1 MMQWALRDPSR
12 FLQERKDLEELQ
24 KEADWL
30 AACTWRVDADLVVEV
45 DMDFEIH
52 GKSYPLTLTYPDL
65 FPETPA
71 YIRPRDASLKLSN
84 HQYGPG
90 GSLCLQWRADNWER
104 HVTGADL
111 ARSAHYLLAAEKH
124 PEQPVRVPSAHFL
137 TEGQKLRSSEHRLVC
152 TSGLLAAM
160 ATIPNNSYRSLRKTS
175 ILHIPATVAFISKIA
190 AADGEMVKIN
200 DLPSGVSSY
209 FPLFV
214 WPEDGKALRSSS
226 FDNAP
231 LPSSLDEL
239 NKLIEQSGFPAE
251 TVLIRDADT
260 KNIKSQFLLLLGDDP
275 KAMRAIAISVGEQT
289 TIQKYDVIL
298 PQGQAR
304 RLPVESDQLAAV
316 RFGIVGM
323 GSIGS
328 KVAVSLARSG
338 ARRFLLVD
346 DDYLA
351 SHNICRHELSW
362 AAAGTDKV
370 HAVREALTLI
380 ASDLDVR
387 VLSHRVAG
395 QESALMAAAALKDL
409 SACDVLI
416 DATADPDV
424 FLRLAAIAKS
434 EKKAM
439 CWAEVFAG
447 GIGGMIARARPD
459 IDPNPAAVRAA
470 FLAHLETLQPAPFK
484 QATGYDIQSQE
495 PLTAYDSDV
504 TQIASALTR
513 LVIDTALKEQPSIFP
528 YSLYMIGLRK
538 EWIFTQPFD
547 TRPIDVQGAGWESN
561 AETATTETDRK
572 EAVQVLLGIIVKG
585 ANANAGSSM

>member
-1 MMQWALRDPSR
+1 MQWVLRDPSR
-12 FLQERKDLEELQ
+12 FLQERKDLEELH
-24 KEADWL
+24 KEGDWL
-30 AACTWRVDADLVVEV
+30 VACAWRVDADLVVEV
-45 DMDFEIH
+45 DMDFHIH
-52 GKSYPLTLTYPDL
+52 GKPYAVTLTYPDL

-71 YIRPRDASLKLSN
+71 YIRPRDPSQQLSN

-90 GSLCLQWRADNWER
+90 GSLCLEWRADNWER

-111 ARSAHYLLAAEKH
+111 ARSAHRLLTAEKH
-124 PEQPVRVPSAHFL
+124 PEQPVRVPSAHYL

-152 TSGLLAAM
+152 TFGLLEVL
-160 ATIPNNSYRSLRKTS
+160 ATIPNNSCRSLRKTS
-175 ILHIPATVAFISKIA
+175 VLHIPATVAFISKLEA
-190 AADGEMVKIN
+190 ASGEMVKID

-226 FDNAP
+226 FDNAQP
-231 LPSSLDEL
+231 PSSFDEL
-239 NKLIEQSGFPAE
+239 SKLLEQSGFPAE

-260 KNIKSQFLLLLGDDP
+260 KSIKSQFLLLFGDDP
-275 KAMRAIAISVGEQT
+275 KAMWAIAISAGEQT
-289 TIQKYDVIL
+289 TIQKYDLIL
-298 PQGQAR
+298 PQGQTR
-304 RLPVESDQLAAV
+304 RLPVESEQLAAV
-316 RFGIVGM
+316 RFGIVGV

-351 SHNICRHELSW
+351 PHNICRHELSW
-362 AAAGTDKV
+362 AAVGTDKV
-370 HAVREALTLI
+370 HAVREALMLI
-380 ASDLDVR
+380 APDLDVR

-409 SACDVLI
+409 STCDVLI
-416 DATADPDV
+416 DATANPDV

-434 EKKAM
+434 EKKPM

-459 IDPNPAAVRAA
+459 IDPNPVAVRAA
-470 FLAHLETLQPAPFK
+470 FLAHLETLPLAPFQ
-484 QATGYDIQSQE
+484 QATGYDVQSQE

-513 LVIDTALKEQPSIFP
+513 LIIDTALRERPSIFP

-538 EWIFTQPFD
+538 AWFFTQPFD
-547 TRPIDVQGAGWESN
+547 TRPIPVQGAGWESN
-561 AETATTETDRK
+561 TETATAEADRK

-585 ANANAGSSM
+585 AHADAGSST

>member
-1 MMQWALRDPSR
+1 MQWALRDPSR
-12 FLQERKDLEELQ
+12 FLQERRDLEQLE
-24 KEADWL
+24 KEVDWL
-30 AACTWRVDADLVVEV
+30 VACAWRIDADFVVQV

-52 GKSYPLTLTYPDL
+52 GEPYAGTLTYPDL

-71 YIRPRDASLKLSN
+71 YIRPRDASQQWSN

-90 GSLCLQWRADNWER
+90 GSLCLEWRADNWQP
-104 HVTGADL
+104 HVTGAEL
-111 ARSAHYLLAAEKH
+111 ARSAHRLLAAEKH
-124 PEQPVRVPSAHFL
+124 PEQPVRVPSAHHL

-152 TSGLLAAM
+152 TSGLLAAL
-160 ATIPNNSYRSLRKTS
+160 ATIPDNSYRSLRQTS
-175 ILHIPATVAFISKIA
+175 VLHIPARVAFISKLE
-190 AADGEMVKIN
+190 AADGEMVKID

-209 FPLFV
+209 FPLFA
-214 WPEDGKALRSSS
+214 WSEDGKALRSSS
-226 FDNAP
+226 FDSAP
-231 LPSSLDEL
+231 LPSSFDEL
-239 NKLIEQSGFPAE
+239 SKLLEQSGFPAE
-251 TVLIRDADT
+251 TVLICDADT
-260 KNIKSQFLLLLGDDP
+260 KSVKSQFLLLLGDDP
-275 KAMRAIAISVGEQT
+275 KAMRAIAISAGEKI

-304 RLPVESDQLAAV
+304 RLPVESEQLAAV

-351 SHNICRHELSW
+351 PHNICRNELSW
-362 AAAGTDKV
+362 AAVGTDKV

-380 ASDLDVR
+380 AADLEVQ

-395 QESALMAAAALKDL
+395 QESALMAAAALKNL
-409 SACDVLI
+409 STCDVLI
-416 DATADPDV
+416 DATADPNV

-434 EKKAM
+434 EKKPI
-439 CWAEVFAG
+439 CWGEVFTG
-447 GIGGMIARARPD
+447 GIGGLIARARPD
-459 IDPNPAAVRAA
+459 IDPNPVAVRTA
-470 FLAHLETLQPAPFK
+470 FLAHCETLPPAPF
-484 QATGYDIQSQE
+484 QRATGYDVQSLE

-513 LVIDTALKEQPSIFP
+513 LIIDTALREQPSIFP
-528 YSLYMIGLRK
+528 YSVYLIGLDK
-538 EWIFTQPFD
+538 AWIFTQPFD

-561 AETATTETDRK
+561 AEMATEADRK
-572 EAVQVLLGIIVKG
+572 GAVQVLLGIMGKG
-585 ANANAGSSM
+585 AHVDAGSST

>member
-1 MMQWALRDPSR
+1 MQWVLRDPSR
-12 FLQERKDLEELQ
+12 FLQERKDLEQLQ
-24 KEADWL
+24 KEANWL
-30 AACTWRVDADLVVEV
+30 VACAWRVDADLVVEV

-52 GKSYPLTLTYPDL
+52 GKPYAVTLTYPDL

-71 YIRPRDASLKLSN
+71 YIRPRDRSQQLSN

-90 GSLCLQWRADNWER
+90 GSLCLDWRADNWER

-111 ARSAHYLLAAEKH
+111 ARSAHHLLAAEKH
-124 PEQPVRVPSAHFL
+124 PEQPVRVPSAHYL

-152 TSGLLAAM
+152 TSGLLAAL
-160 ATIPNNSYRSLRKTS
+160 ATIPDTSYRSLWKTS
-175 ILHIPATVAFISKIA
+175 VLHIPARVAFIAKLEA
-190 AADGEMVKIN
+190 AGGEMVKID

-209 FPLFV
+209 FPLFA
-214 WPEDGKALRSSS
+214 WSEEGKALRSSS
-226 FDNAP
+226 FDNAQ
-231 LPSSLDEL
+231 LPSSFDEL
-239 NKLIEQSGFPAE
+239 SKLLERSGFPAE

-260 KNIKSQFLLLLGDDP
+260 KDVKSQFLLLFGDDP
-275 KAMRAIAISVGEQT
+275 KAIRALAISVGEKT
-289 TIQKYDVIL
+289 TIQMYDVIL
-298 PQGQAR
+298 PQGLAR
-304 RLPVESDQLAAV
+304 RLPVEAEQLAAV

-351 SHNICRHELSW
+351 PHNICRHELSW
-362 AAAGTDKV
+362 AAVGTDKV
-370 HAVREALTLI
+370 HAIREALTLI
-380 ASDLDVR
+380 APDLDVR

-409 SACDVLI
+409 STCDVLI

-434 EKKAM
+434 EKKPM

-447 GIGGMIARARPD
+447 GVGGMIARARPD
-459 IDPNPAAVRAA
+459 IDPNPVAVRAA
-470 FLAHLETLQPAPFK
+470 FLAHLETLPPAPFQ
-484 QATGYDIQSQE
+484 QATGYDIQAQD

-513 LVIDTALKEQPSIFP
+513 MIIDTALRERPSIFP
-528 YSLYMIGLRK
+528 YSVYMIGLHK
-538 EWIFTQPFD
+538 AWIFTQPFD
-547 TRPIDVQGAGWESN
+547 TRPIDVQGAGWHSN
-561 AETATTETDRK
+561 AETATAEADRK
-572 EAVQVLLGIIVKG
+572 EAVQALLGIIVKG
-585 ANANAGSSM
+585 ARADAGTST

>member
-1 MMQWALRDPSR
+1 MQWVLRDPSR
-12 FLQERKDLEELQ
+12 FLEERKDLEQLQ

-30 AACTWRVDADLVVEV
+30 VACAWRVDSNFVVEV

-52 GKSYPLTLTYPDL
+52 GKSYAVSLTYPDL

-71 YIRPRDASLKLSN
+71 YIRPRDTSQQWSL

-90 GSLCLQWRADNWER
+90 GSFCLEWRADNWQR
-104 HVTGADL
+104 NVTGADL
-111 ARSAHYLLAAEKH
+111 AKSLHRLLTAEKH
-124 PEQPVRVPSAHFL
+124 PEQPVRVPSAHHL

-152 TSGLLAAM
+152 TSGLLAAL
-160 ATIPNNSYRSLRKTS
+160 AAIPDNAHRSLRKTS
-175 ILHIPATVAFISKIA
+175 VLHNLARVAFISKLE
-190 AADGEMVKIN
+190 AADGEMVKIH
-200 DLPSGVSSY
+200 DLPPGVSSY
-209 FPLFV
+209 FPLFA
-214 WPEDGKALRSSS
+214 WSEDGKALRSSS
-226 FDNAP
+226 FDSAP
-231 LPSSLDEL
+231 LPSSFNEL
-239 NKLIEQSGFPAE
+239 SKLLEQSGFPAE

-260 KNIKSQFLLLLGDDP
+260 RSIKSQFLLLLGDDP
-275 KAMRAIAISVGEQT
+275 KAMRAVAISPGEET
-289 TIQKYDVIL
+289 TIQKYEVIL
-298 PQGQAR
+298 PEDQGH

-362 AAAGTDKV
+362 AAVGTDKV
-370 HAVREALTLI
+370 HAVHEALTLI
-380 ASDLDVR
+380 APGLDVR
-387 VLSHRVAG
+387 MLSHRVAG
-395 QESALMAAAALKDL
+395 QESALVAAAALKDL
-409 SACDVLI
+409 STCDVLI
-416 DATADPDV
+416 DATADPHV

-434 EKKAM
+434 EKKPM

-447 GIGGMIARARPD
+447 GIGGLIARARPD
-459 IDPNPAAVRAA
+459 IDPNPVAVRDA
-470 FLAHLETLQPAPFK
+470 FLSHLETLPPAPF
-484 QATGYDIQSQE
+484 QRATGYDVQSQV

-513 LVIDTALKEQPSIFP
+513 LIIDTALREHLSIFP
-528 YSLYMIGLRK
+528 YSLYMIGLQK
-538 EWIFTQPFD
+538 AWIFKQPFD

-561 AETATTETDRK
+561 AETATEADRK

-585 ANANAGSSM
+585 AHADAGSST

>member
-1 MMQWALRDPSR
+1 MRWALRDPSR
-12 FLQERKDLEELQ
+12 FLQERKDLEQLQ

-30 AACTWRVDADLVVEV
+30 VACAWRAGADFVVEV

-52 GKSYPLTLTYPDL
+52 GKPYAVTLTYPDL
-65 FPETPA
+65 YPETPA
-71 YIRPRDASLKLSN
+71 YIRPRDTSQQWTN
-84 HQYGPG
+84 HQFGPG
-90 GSLCLQWRADNWER
+90 GSLCLEWRPDNWEPR
-104 HVTGADL
+104 VTGADL
-111 ARSAHYLLAAEKH
+111 TRSAHRLLSAEKH
-124 PEQPVRVPSAHFL
+124 PEQPVRVPSAHYL

-152 TSGLLAAM
+152 TSGLLAAL
-160 ATIPNNSYRSLRKTS
+160 ATIPNNSYRSLQKTS
-175 ILHIPATVAFISKIA
+175 ILHIPATVAFISKLEA
-190 AADGEMVKIN
+190 SDGEMVKIN

-209 FPLFV
+209 FPLFA

-226 FDNAP
+226 FDGAS
-231 LPSSLDEL
+231 LPSSFDEL
-239 NKLIEQSGFPAE
+239 RKLLEQNGFPAN
-251 TVLIRDADT
+251 TVLIHDADT

-275 KAMRAIAISVGEQT
+275 KAIWAIAISAGEET

-298 PQGQAR
+298 PQDQAC
-304 RLPVESDQLAAV
+304 RLPVESKQLAAV

-351 SHNICRHELSW
+351 PHNICRHELSW
-362 AAAGTDKV
+362 AAVGTDKV
-370 HAVREALTLI
+370 HAVREALTLV
-380 ASDLDVR
+380 AADLDVR
-387 VLSHRVAG
+387 ALPHRVAG

-409 SACDVLI
+409 STCDVLI

-434 EKKAM
+434 EKRPL

-447 GIGGMIARARPD
+447 GIGGLIARARPD
-459 IDPNPAAVRAA
+459 IDPNPLAVRAA
-470 FLAHLETLQPAPFK
+470 FLTHLDTLPPAPF
-484 QATGYDIQSQE
+484 QLATGYDVQSQE

-513 LVIDTALKEQPSIFP
+513 LIIDTALREQPSIFP
-528 YSLYMIGLRK
+528 YSVYMIGLQK
-538 EWIFTQPFD
+538 TWIFAQPFD
-547 TRPIDVQGAGWESN
+547 TRPIDVQGAGWEPN
-561 AETATTETDRK
+561 AETAASEADRK

-585 ANANAGSSM
+585 AHADAGSST